1 MCSKKFGIRPEE
13 VVPGA
18 DVYYYH
24 YSSSSDDHSEPVK
37 TKFRGMPWQLR
48 SGDWVVRVE
57 NVVGGVSLDHLSFN
71 RYV

>member
-24 YSSSSDDHSEPVK
+24 YISDSDHSEPVK
-37 TKFRGMPWQLR
+37 TKFCGMPWQLS

>member
-24 YSSSSDDHSEPVK
+24 YISSSDDHSEPVK
-37 TKFRGMPWQLR
+37 TKFRGMPW
-48 SGDWVVRVE
+48 
-57 NVVGGVSLDHLSFN
+57 
-71 RYV
+71 